1 MDDKLERAA
10 AQKKLTMMNNN
21 IQYGDFSLEHIHY
34 DSKTNT
40 VYAYLIRPIKYIELN
55 IKLGDCINYD

>member
-1 MDDKLERAA
+1 MKE
-10 AQKKLTMMNNN
+10 QKKLAMMNNN
-21 IQYGDFSLEHIHY
+21 IQYGDFSLDHIHY

-40 VYAYLIRPIKYIELN
+40 VYAYLIRPIKYIELD